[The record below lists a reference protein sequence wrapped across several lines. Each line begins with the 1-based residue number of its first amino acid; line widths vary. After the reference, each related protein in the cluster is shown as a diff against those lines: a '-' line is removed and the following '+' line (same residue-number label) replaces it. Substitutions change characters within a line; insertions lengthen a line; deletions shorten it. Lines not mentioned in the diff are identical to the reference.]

1 MRQKWKRAMKAFK
14 YFFVVF
20 CAILIFGCGQG
31 DQKDTAVK
39 AENPSR
45 QKVKDPEKLP
55 GQRLQQG
62 GQTLNKAAGVE
73 KELAKKA
80 EENEREIEKE
90 SK

>member
-1 MRQKWKRAMKAFK
+1 MQAVEFLPA
-14 YFFVVF
+14 VF
-20 CAILIFGCGQG
+20 GVILIFGCGQG
-31 DQKDTAVK
+31 EQKDKAAK
-39 AENPSR
+39 AENPSQ

-62 GQTLNKAAGVE
+62 GQTLNKAASVE
-73 KELAKKA
+73 GELAKKA

>member
-1 MRQKWKRAMKAFK
+1 MKAIK
-14 YFFVVF
+14 FFSVVIG
-20 CAILIFGCGQG
+20 ATLIFGCGQG
-31 DQKDTAVK
+31 EQKDAAAK
-39 AENPSR
+39 AENSSR

-62 GQTLNKAAGVE
+62 GRAMNKAADVE

-80 EENEREIEKE
+80 EENERKIEQE

>member
-1 MRQKWKRAMKAFK
+1 MQAFK
-14 YFFVVF
+14 FFPAVF
-20 CAILIFGCGQG
+20 CVILIFGCGQG
-31 DQKDTAVK
+31 EQKDTAAK
-39 AENPSR
+39 AENPSQ

-62 GQTLNKAAGVE
+62 GQTLNKAASVE
-73 KELAKKA
+73 GELAKKA

>member
-1 MRQKWKRAMKAFK
+1 MKAFK
-14 YFFVVF
+14 FFSAIF
-20 CAILIFGCGQG
+20 GAILTFGCGQG
-31 DQKDTAVK
+31 EQKDTAAK

-55 GQRLQQG
+55 GQRLQQA
-62 GQTLNKAAGVE
+62 GQAMNKAADVE

-80 EENEREIEKE
+80 EETERKIEQE

>member
-1 MRQKWKRAMKAFK
+1 MKALK
-14 YFFVVF
+14 FFSAVF
-20 CAILIFGCGQG
+20 GAIFILGCGQG
-31 DQKDTAVK
+31 EQKDAAAK
-39 AENPSR
+39 AENPPR

-62 GQTLNKAAGVE
+62 GQAMNKAADVE

-80 EENEREIEKE
+80 EEDERKIEQE

>member
-1 MRQKWKRAMKAFK
+1 MNFFK
-14 YFFVVF
+14 FFLAIIG
-20 CAILIFGCGQG
+20 AILIFGCGQG
-31 DQKDTAVK
+31 EQKDTAAK
-39 AENPSR
+39 AENPSQ
-45 QKVKDPEKLP
+45 QKVKNPEKLP

>member
-1 MRQKWKRAMKAFK
+1 MQAFK
-14 YFFVVF
+14 FFSAVF
-20 CAILIFGCGQG
+20 GVILIFGCGQG
-31 DQKDTAVK
+31 EQKDAAAKT
-39 AENPSR
+39 ENPPR

-62 GQTLNKAAGVE
+62 GRAMNKAADVE

-80 EENEREIEKE
+80 EENERKIEQE

>member
-1 MRQKWKRAMKAFK
+1 MKALKFLSA
-14 YFFVVF
+14 VF
-20 CAILIFGCGQG
+20 GAIFIFGCGQG
-31 DQKDTAVK
+31 EQKDAAAK

-55 GQRLQQG
+55 GQRLQEAG
-62 GQTLNKAAGVE
+62 RAMNKAADVE

-80 EENEREIEKE
+80 QETEHKIEQE

>member
-1 MRQKWKRAMKAFK
+1 MRTFRFYCAVFGAFL
-14 YFFVVF
+14 
-20 CAILIFGCGQG
+20 ILGCGQG
-31 DQKDTAVK
+31 EQKDKAAK
-39 AENPSR
+39 AENPSQ

-62 GQTLNKAAGVE
+62 GQAMNKAADVE

-80 EENEREIEKE
+80 EDNEREIEKE

>member
-1 MRQKWKRAMKAFK
+1 MNYLK
-14 YFFVVF
+14 FFS
-20 CAILIFGCGQG
+20 AIIGAVLIFGCGQG
-31 DQKDTAVK
+31 EQKDTAVK

-55 GQRLQQG
+55 GERLQQG

-73 KELAKKA
+73 GELAKKA
-80 EENEREIEKE
+80 EENERKIEQE

>member
-1 MRQKWKRAMKAFK
+1 MKALK
-14 YFFVVF
+14 FFSVVF
-20 CAILIFGCGQG
+20 CALLIFGCGQG
-31 DQKDTAVK
+31 EQQDAAAK

-55 GQRLQQG
+55 AQRLQQG
-62 GQTLNKAAGVE
+62 GQAMNKAANVE

>member
-1 MRQKWKRAMKAFK
+1 MKTLK
-14 YFFVVF
+14 FFSAVF
-20 CAILIFGCGQG
+20 GATLIFGCGQG
-31 DQKDTAVK
+31 EQKDTAAK

-55 GQRLQQG
+55 GQRLQQA
-62 GQTLNKAAGVE
+62 GQILNKAADVE

-80 EENEREIEKE
+80 EETERKIEQE

>member
-1 MRQKWKRAMKAFK
+1 VESLK
-14 YFFVVF
+14 FFSAIIS
-20 CAILIFGCGQG
+20 AILIFGCGQG
-31 DQKDTAVK
+31 EQKDTAAK
-39 AENPSR
+39 TENPSR
-45 QKVKDPEKLP
+45 QKVKNPEKLP
-55 GQRLQQG
+55 GERLQQG

>member
-1 MRQKWKRAMKAFK
+1 MQALKIFSA
-14 YFFVVF
+14 VIGT
-20 CAILIFGCGQG
+20 ILIFGCGQG
-31 DQKDTAVK
+31 EQKDAAAK

-62 GQTLNKAAGVE
+62 GQAMNKAADVE

-80 EENEREIEKE
+80 EENERKIEQE

>member
-1 MRQKWKRAMKAFK
+1 MKALK
-14 YFFVVF
+14 FFSVVF
-20 CAILIFGCGQG
+20 CALLIFGCGQKEQQ
-31 DQKDTAVK
+31 DAAAKP
-39 AENPSR
+39 ENPFR

-62 GQTLNKAAGVE
+62 GQAMNKAADVE

-80 EENEREIEKE
+80 EENERKIEQE

>member
-1 MRQKWKRAMKAFK
+1 MKALK
-14 YFFVVF
+14 FFSVVF
-20 CAILIFGCGQG
+20 CTLLIFGCGQKEQQ
-31 DQKDTAVK
+31 DAAAKM
-39 AENPSR
+39 ENPSR

-62 GQTLNKAAGVE
+62 GQAMNKAAEVE

-80 EENEREIEKE
+80 EENERKIEQE

>member
-1 MRQKWKRAMKAFK
+1 MESFK
-14 YFFVVF
+14 FFAAIIS
-20 CAILIFGCGQG
+20 AILIFGCGQG
-31 DQKDTAVK
+31 EQKDTAVK

-55 GQRLQQG
+55 GGRLQQG

>member
-1 MRQKWKRAMKAFK
+1 MESFK
-14 YFFVVF
+14 FFAVIIS
-20 CAILIFGCGQG
+20 AILNFGCGQG
-31 DQKDTAVK
+31 EQKDTAVK

-45 QKVKDPEKLP
+45 QKVKDLEKLP
-55 GQRLQQG
+55 GERLQQG